1 MIGSKEAGMKNENE
15 RRVTAPTRKNYRAL
29 TKALTELMSERN
41 YGDISVVEICEK
53 SKVQRVT
60 FYNYFEDKDDLLRFC
75 VKELMGAF
83 SERVKIGNEV
93 TDEDIDKLTRLTISF
108 IGKYRTVV
116 ENLFNEKDGK
126 GVFII
131 QRIISGYFS
140 DKAATNDSVSVP
152 AGLYGEYC
160 SASIVFAIKW
170 WLDEGK
176 NYTEDQ
182 MVKYVK
188 LLINAERFIEKN
200 D

>member
-1 MIGSKEAGMKNENE
+1 MKKENE
-15 RRVTAPTRKNYRAL
+15 RRVTAPTRKNYDALTRAL
-29 TKALTELMSERN
+29 TSLMSERS

-53 SKVQRVT
+53 AKVQRVT

-83 SERVKIGNEV
+83 SERVKIDKEV
-93 TDEDIDKLTRLTISF
+93 TDEDIDKLTRLTIFF
-108 IGKYRTVV
+108 IEKNRAIV

-140 DKAATNDSVSVP
+140 DKAATDDVVPIP

-176 NYTEDQ
+176 NYTEEQ
-182 MVKYVK
+182 MVSYVK
-188 LLINAERFIEKN
+188 LLINAERFIEKHN
-200 D
+200 

>member
-1 MIGSKEAGMKNENE
+1 MKKENE
-15 RRVTAPTRKNYRAL
+15 RRVTAPTRKNYDAL
-29 TKALTELMSERN
+29 TKALTSLMSERN

-53 SKVQRVT
+53 AKVQRVT

-83 SERVKIGNEV
+83 SERVKIEKAV
-93 TDEDIDKLTRLTISF
+93 TDADIDKLTRLTIFF
-108 IGKYRTVV
+108 IEKNRAIV

-140 DKAATNDSVSVP
+140 DKAAADDAVPIP

-176 NYTEDQ
+176 NYTEEQ
-182 MVKYVK
+182 KVSYVK
-188 LLINAERFIEKN
+188 LLINAERFIEKSY
-200 D
+200 

>member
-1 MIGSKEAGMKNENE
+1 MKKENE
-15 RRVTAPTRKNYRAL
+15 RRVTAPTRKNYDAL
-29 TKALTELMSERN
+29 TKALTSLMSERN

-53 SKVQRVT
+53 AKVQRVT

-83 SERVKIGNEV
+83 SERVKIEKAV
-93 TDEDIDKLTRLTISF
+93 TDADIDKLTRLTICF
-108 IGKYRTVV
+108 IEKNRSIV

-140 DKAATNDSVSVP
+140 DKAAADDAVPIP

-176 NYTEDQ
+176 NYTEEQ
-182 MVKYVK
+182 MVSYVK
-188 LLINAERFIEKN
+188 LLINAERFIEKSY
-200 D
+200 

>member
-1 MIGSKEAGMKNENE
+1 MKKENE
-15 RRVTAPTRKNYRAL
+15 RRVTAPTRKNYDAL
-29 TKALTELMSERN
+29 TKALTSLMSERN

-53 SKVQRVT
+53 AKVQRVT

-83 SERVKIGNEV
+83 SERVKIEKAV
-93 TDEDIDKLTRLTISF
+93 TDADIDKLTRLTIFF
-108 IGKYRTVV
+108 IEKNRAIV

-140 DKAATNDSVSVP
+140 DKAAADDAVPIP

-170 WLDEGK
+170 WLYEGK
-176 NYTEDQ
+176 NYTEEQ
-182 MVKYVK
+182 MVSYVK
-188 LLINAERFIEKN
+188 LLINAERFIEKSY
-200 D
+200 

>member
-1 MIGSKEAGMKNENE
+1 MKKENE
-15 RRVTAPTRKNYRAL
+15 RRVTAPTRKNYDALTRAL
-29 TKALTELMSERN
+29 TALMSERS

-53 SKVQRVT
+53 AKVQRVT
-60 FYNYFEDKDDLLRFC
+60 FYNYFGDKDDLLRFC

-83 SERVKIGNEV
+83 SEKVKIGKEV
-93 TDEDIDKLTRLTISF
+93 TDEDIDKLTRLTVYF
-108 IGKYRTVV
+108 IEKNRAIV

-140 DKAATNDSVSVP
+140 DKAATDDAVPIP

-176 NYTEDQ
+176 NYTEEQ
-182 MVKYVK
+182 MVSYVK

-200 D
+200 N

>member
-1 MIGSKEAGMKNENE
+1 MKKENE
-15 RRVTAPTRKNYRAL
+15 RRVTAPTRKNYDALTRAL
-29 TKALTELMSERN
+29 TSLMSERS

-53 SKVQRVT
+53 AKVQRVT

-83 SERVKIGNEV
+83 SERVKIDKEV
-93 TDEDIDKLTRLTISF
+93 TDEDIDKLTRLTIFF
-108 IGKYRTVV
+108 IEKNRAIV

-140 DKAATNDSVSVP
+140 DKAATDDAVPIP

-176 NYTEDQ
+176 NYTEEQ
-182 MVKYVK
+182 MVSYVK
-188 LLINAERFIEKN
+188 LLINAERFIEKHN
-200 D
+200 